1 MVDGKQRD
9 PGGQSLKELL
19 FGSAPEPWSAGT
31 ALPG

>member
-9 PGGQSLKELL
+9 LRGQRLKELL

-31 ALPG
+31 ALLG